1 MFKDLFSFKYQRSIN
16 QLFNKMP
23 CEHLFKENARDLKT
37 LARSHEKLHRLNKAY
52 LQGIFGSNVCRHE
65 IQKES
70 TTFQEIMAHIGIGK
84 VITSMAKHKELA
96 REEGSD
102 NPHDHDQE
110 PDPHNH
116 HEERETRN
124 SQRNNFAVRANANE
138 MIQSFMRRFPNITL
152 SSLQG

>member
-152 SSLQG
+152 SPLQG

>member
-1 MFKDLFSFKYQRSIN
+1 
-16 QLFNKMP
+16 MP

>member
-1 MFKDLFSFKYQRSIN
+1 MPKDLFSFKYQRSIN

-84 VITSMAKHKELA
+84 VITSMAKHKELG

-110 PDPHNH
+110 HDPHNH
-116 HEERETRN
+116 HEERELRN
-124 SQRNNFAVRANANE
+124 SQINNFAVRANANE
-138 MIQSFMRRFPNITL
+138 MIESFMRRFPNITL

>member
-37 LARSHEKLHRLNKAY
+37 LDRSHEKLHRLNKAY

-84 VITSMAKHKELA
+84 VITSMAKHKELG

-110 PDPHNH
+110 HDPHNH

>member
-84 VITSMAKHKELA
+84 VITSMAKHKELG

-110 PDPHNH
+110 HDPHNH
-116 HEERETRN
+116 HEERETIN

-152 SSLQG
+152 SPLQG